1 MKAFWNE
8 RYSESSYV
16 YGEQPNEF
24 FREQLQLLPTGKILL
39 PAEGEG
45 RNAVYAATLGWEVEA
60 FDQSAA
66 GQAKALQLAAR
77 NNVKINY
84 QVNDLE
90 DIHYESNNFDVIAL
104 VFAHFPASLRTAY
117 HQKLLGFLKPGGTL
131 LLQGF
136 NKAQIKYQSGGPRD
150 SSMLFSK
157 EELLHDFN
165 GLAITTL
172 EELETTLQEGLYHN
186 GTAAL
191 ISLVAKKM

>member
-24 FREQLQLLPTGKILL
+24 FREQLQLLPTGKLLL

-45 RNAVYAATLGWEVEA
+45 RNAVYAATLGWQVEA
-60 FDQSAA
+60 FDQSTA

-77 NNVKINY
+77 NNVNIDY

-90 DIHYESNNFDVIAL
+90 DIHYESNHFDVIAL
-104 VFAHFPASLRTAY
+104 VFAHFPAAVRTDY
-117 HQKLLGFLKPGGTL
+117 HQKLLNFLKPGGTL

-150 SSMLFSK
+150 SSMLFST

-165 GLAITTL
+165 GLAIATL

-186 GTAAL
+186 GAAAL